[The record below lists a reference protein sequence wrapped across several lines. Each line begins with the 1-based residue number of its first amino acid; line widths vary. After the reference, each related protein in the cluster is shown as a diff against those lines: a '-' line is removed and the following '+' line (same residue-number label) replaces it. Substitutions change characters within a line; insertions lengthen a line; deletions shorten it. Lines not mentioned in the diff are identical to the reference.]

1 MSQPRGHRPDGS
13 GRLTKSATA
22 RRAFSTAP
30 SHRRCFGQA
39 AVHLAERRAELFSP
53 GALALRAQVLLRS
66 RFAEDQLAAAVP
78 CGGGQY
84 VILGLARGHLAC
96 GTRPGTVFGVSVPPR
111 LLVTGNSGS
120 GKTTLARLLASDLG
134 IPHVE
139 LDGLYH
145 GPGWT
150 PADPDKFRARVRAA
164 TAEPAWVIDG
174 NYTSI
179 VGQILR
185 DRAGLVIALDLP
197 RWRVMA
203 RITRRTLARIVT
215 RAELWNG
222 NREQWRNLL
231 TLDPDNNIVLWAWT
245 RHRKYH
251 QRAVAEEHVEHRQGP
266 PTVRLASP
274 AQVRRFRRLLLSR
287 VERPYRDARTTRS
300 RSRNLFRSKWPGL
313 GALRPSAA

>member
-1 MSQPRGHRPDGS
+1 M
-13 GRLTKSATA
+13 
-22 RRAFSTAP
+22 
-30 SHRRCFGQA
+30 
-39 AVHLAERRAELFSP
+39 
-53 GALALRAQVLLRS
+53 
-66 RFAEDQLAAAVP
+66 
-78 CGGGQY
+78 
-84 VILGLARGHLAC
+84 
-96 GTRPGTVFGVSVPPR
+96 SVPPR

-150 PADPDKFRARVRAA
+150 PADPDKFRARVRVA

-203 RITRRTLARIVT
+203 RITRRTLGRMIT

-222 NREQWRNLL
+222 NQEEWRNLL
-231 TLDPDNNIVLWAWT
+231 TLDPETNIVLWAWT
-245 RHRKYH
+245 QHSKYH
-251 QRAVAEEHVEHRQGP
+251 QRAVYEEQLGRRHGP
-266 PTVRLASP
+266 PTIRLTSP
-274 AQVRRFRRLLLSR
+274 TQVQRFRRFLVSR
-287 VERPYRDARTTRS
+287 VERPHRGERTTLQR
-300 RSRNLFRSKWPGL
+300 
-313 GALRPSAA
+313 